1 MMSRLQ
7 AGRRLL
13 RAGVY
18 VGALVFAAGSV
29 NAETLA
35 DAIALAYR
43 TNPTLQAQRAQQRE
57 LDETYVAARAGFRPT
72 ASVSASTGYSRTDFG
87 VPTFTVPTTP
97 GGAPGVFDH
106 YETNSGSAQLTVS
119 QPVFTGGRTAA
130 AVQAAEASVEA
141 GREGLRSTEAT
152 ILQQVVQA
160 YADVRRDQQIVL
172 IRENNV
178 KVLSDQ
184 LDETKAKFEVGQITR
199 TDVAQ
204 GQAQLAAA
212 RALLSSAQS
221 QLQISRANYTA
232 VVGQNPGELAPEP
245 PIPGVPA
252 SVDEAFDV
260 AEAESPVLRQAQ
272 NTEAASRARIAQAR
286 AANHPSVSLQAS
298 LGYSGTVAPFDTR
311 NYDQAVTAG
320 ATVTQ
325 PLFTGGLNGSNIRA
339 ALEQNNADRLQIEA
353 ARRQVVQQVSQAWNV
368 MAGSKANVLSD
379 EEQVRAARV
388 AFEGSQEEYR
398 AGLRTTLDTLIAQQN
413 LRDAELALVQ
423 ARHDAY
429 VAGANV
435 LQAMGRLEAR
445 NLVSGVETYDPKT
458 SFDKVKHAGA
468 VPWEG
473 VVEGLDSLGAPR
485 ASGPRPLPS
494 AIPASGAVTMIAPAT
509 PEPAAPPLSI
519 DQPTS
524 PTPGD

>member
-1 MMSRLQ
+1 M
-7 AGRRLL
+7 
-13 RAGVY
+13 
-18 VGALVFAAGSV
+18 LVASSV
-29 NAETLA
+29 QAETLA

-43 TNPTLQAQRAQQRE
+43 TNPTLQSQRAQQRE
-57 LDETYVAARAGFRPT
+57 LDETYVVARTGLRPT
-72 ASVSASTGYSRTDFG
+72 ATVSASTGYSRTDFG
-87 VPTFTVPTTP
+87 APTFTVPTTP
-97 GGAPGVFDH
+97 GATPGVYDH
-106 YETNSGSAQLTVS
+106 YETNSGGAQLTLT
-119 QPVFTGGRTAA
+119 QPVFNGGRTAA
-130 AVQAAEASVEA
+130 AVQAADASVKA
-141 GREGLRSTEAT
+141 GREGLRATEAS
-152 ILQQVVQA
+152 ILQAVVQA
-160 YADVRRDQQIVL
+160 YADVRRDQQIVR

-178 KVLSDQ
+178 QVLSNQ

-212 RALLSSAQS
+212 RALLSSAQA

-232 VVGQNPGELAPEP
+232 VVGQNPGELAPESA
-245 PIPGVPA
+245 IPGVPPT
-252 SVDEAFDV
+252 VDQAFDV
-260 AEAESPVLRQAQ
+260 AEAESPLLRQAQ
-272 NTEAASRARIAQAR
+272 STEAASRARIAEAR
-286 AANHPSVSLQAS
+286 AANHPTVALQAS

-311 NYDQAVTAG
+311 NYDQAITAG

-325 PLFTGGLNGSNIRA
+325 PLFTGGLNSSNIRS
-339 ALEQNNADRLQIEA
+339 ALEQNNSDRLQIEV

-368 MAGSKANVLSD
+368 MAGSRANVTSD
-379 EEQVRAARV
+379 EEQVNAARV

-398 AGLRTTLDTLIAQQN
+398 AGLRTTLDTLIAQQT

-435 LQAMGRLEAR
+435 LQAMGRLEAK

-473 VVEGLDSLGAPR
+473 LVEGLDSLGAPR
-485 ASGPRPLPS
+485 SAGPRPLPA
-494 AIPASGAVTMIAPAT
+494 AIPSTGPVTMIPSADPAPAASGPVGRSAHRARAGRLKRGLRIFPRANCT
-509 PEPAAPPLSI
+509 NAALCL
-519 DQPTS
+519 
-524 PTPGD
+524 G